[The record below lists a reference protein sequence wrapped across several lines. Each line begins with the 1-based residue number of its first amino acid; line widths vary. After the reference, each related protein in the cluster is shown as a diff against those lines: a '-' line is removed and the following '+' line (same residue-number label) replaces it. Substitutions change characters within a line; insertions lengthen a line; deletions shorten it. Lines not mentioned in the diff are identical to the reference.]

1 MLNFDF
7 FNDIPQIASSI
18 SEYLAKL
25 IKVLE
30 NIDDDLKRIEEK
42 LDQINQIIST
52 L

>member
-7 FNDIPQIASSI
+7 FNDIPQIA

>member
-18 SEYLAKL
+18 SDYLAKL

-42 LDQINQIIST
+42 IDQINKSVST
-52 L
+52 M